1 MEVGGDEEEEEEEG
15 KEAEE
20 TKEEEVGDMEWE
32 EVVKSGGSVSFI
44 DPNMEDSAGWLSPP
58 GHSFQV
64 RGPQYLTTK
73 VKIAGSEPLFKP
85 LAFDWLKSGSRIDSI
100 LEHPNSRVR
109 SALDRATATEEA
121 AGVSK
126 KKKPF
131 VWAFHLQV
139 PSKEHFSAIAYFV
152 TYTDFTEDSLCGRF
166 LKGDDAYRNT
176 RLKLIANIVE
186 GPWIVKTAVGEH
198 AICILGRS
206 LTCRY
211 LQGANFLEVDVD
223 IGSSM
228 VASAIVHLAIGY
240 ITTITVDLAFLIE
253 AQTEEELPEKL
264 LGTIRLK
271 KLDLTAAV
279 PIELLSTDGVVT
291 AAGGSFPA
299 RLWKSIGQ
307 GFSTFL
313 QSGNQNQYDSDDEAY

>member
-1 MEVGGDEEEEEEEG
+1 MIDFGKKLKMAQNGEKMEVGGDEEEEEEEG

-139 PSKEHFSAIAYFV
+139 SFCF
-152 TYTDFTEDSLCGRF
+152 FFF
-166 LKGDDAYRNT
+166 LLIKLWSFPQKRKK
-176 RLKLIANIVE
+176 LKLYQRSAPPEYDGIVVFVGYGDCAPQTFNSPGLLE
-186 GPWIVKTAVGEH
+186 ENSSCSKTAH
-198 AICILGRS
+198 IL
-206 LTCRY
+206 T
-211 LQGANFLEVDVD
+211 
-223 IGSSM
+223 
-228 VASAIVHLAIGY
+228 
-240 ITTITVDLAFLIE
+240 
-253 AQTEEELPEKL
+253 P
-264 LGTIRLK
+264 
-271 KLDLTAAV
+271 
-279 PIELLSTDGVVT
+279 
-291 AAGGSFPA
+291 
-299 RLWKSIGQ
+299 
-307 GFSTFL
+307 
-313 QSGNQNQYDSDDEAY
+313 

>member
-1 MEVGGDEEEEEEEG
+1 VIDLGKKLKMAQNGEKTEVGGDEEQEQE

-44 DPNMEDSAGWLSPP
+44 EPNMEDSAVWLSPP

-109 SALDRATATEEA
+109 SALDRATATEKA

-131 VWAFHLQV
+131 VWAFNLQV
-139 PSKEHFSAIAYFV
+139 SFCFFFFMLIKLWSFPQK
-152 TYTDFTEDSLCGRF
+152 R
-166 LKGDDAYRNT
+166 KK
-176 RLKLIANIVE
+176 LKLYQDQRHQSIMELLYLLVT
-186 GPWIVKTAVGEH
+186 WIVLLKP
-198 AICILGRS
+198 
-206 LTCRY
+206 LTVLDFWKR
-211 LQGANFLEVDVD
+211 
-223 IGSSM
+223 I
-228 VASAIVHLAIGY
+228 VAA
-240 ITTITVDLAFLIE
+240 
-253 AQTEEELPEKL
+253 
-264 LGTIRLK
+264 
-271 KLDLTAAV
+271 
-279 PIELLSTDGVVT
+279 
-291 AAGGSFPA
+291 A
-299 RLWKSIGQ
+299 RLH
-307 GFSTFL
+307 TF
-313 QSGNQNQYDSDDEAY
+313 